1 MFLRLAPLFAAATLL
16 LVVASS
22 PSYALVQ
29 SEIVNGSNMVV
40 PYNLT
45 AQVCVEVSAGH
56 RATNGASLTF
66 EVGGYDSNVLIA
78 PYVEQTMEYSW
89 NGGPWTIWPGSGSVW
104 QSTVPYQVHWR
115 FQGDRIPGAGW
126 LKARYCQQPPKA
138 GSILANHPFPKF
150 TFQTWHDAADETTA
164 IADGTQ
170 YAPST
175 TAAAV
180 AAVEPT
186 LMSLCTADAM
196 RDVFVLGGTPY
207 VVCAGENAPRALTTT
222 PLACSPG
229 EIPVF
234 SWSDNAFVCQ
244 PAGQDRPQR
253 WVGLDRMGTAISSDN
268 ALQAAI
274 QGCNA
279 GQADPNQYVAR
290 LMFSSQMES
299 FTAECRS
306 GADADGWPN
315 LTSAVTFNAMC
326 NDGTAWD
333 PMVPVGCLPSLAANQ
348 YLKAVGLG
356 FAGSIRELCGS
367 YVPSFDEATG
377 AFLCLDGATEVMR
390 TLPDTCPTG
399 QVFNDTRNQ
408 CETENPVADTAAW
421 RWSGGTAVSAQA
433 ACEDQLRSI
442 RPNDVYVTTVDSG
455 DPLVFN
461 CQTLVHVTTG
471 TPRFA
476 ATYIESVTRVDRV
489 PAPDL
494 YIVDPQ
500 DSSGH
505 LVDPQD
511 LRTVC
516 INQKTPGIPATE
528 VGMVTRFLAT
538 GASVSCLDN
547 SLLHQTGYIVGT
559 LAVQSCASPEVFS
572 TEWPGEYCTSHPI
585 AAESDASALQCE
597 GNLVD
602 FSQTF
607 ASTPVDGAYEI
618 TLSADL
624 NNAGSAHFRHR
635 TNSGAWVESTP
646 LAAGTNALTLPGVGL
661 GTVELQACL
670 ADSSASDG
678 VTTKL
683 RNVTASLVYGGGAP
697 QGPAFVEG
705 ALNVPADGGW
715 HAGSYQGNVAG
726 AAISAIQVQVQP
738 RNYRQAIT
746 LVYGGGNVGSCIV
759 DAASNNCEAM
769 VSGAAIPAT
778 GAGMA
783 EVEVHAADADFGF
796 FAPAQIGAL
805 PLSWDL
811 NAPTVAVPLDLSQ
824 APLAV
829 TQIVDGEHA
838 MPAPPF
844 GMQADSPTLVAVAAT
859 DGATTALPQAVP
871 TTEVAPG
878 VWEYRFDLSALADGV
893 YTLDFGAADTFG
905 NRVEQNQPDVVV
917 DTHGPDVALTN
928 AAAQLP
934 LDGGELARFTDI
946 RVTLT
951 EALSPEATIQSV
963 TLSDGTTTWSPPA
976 TARPA
981 RRASTASTWWTCI
994 RTRAPRS
1001 HSTSRPWM
1009 RAAMRPWRMPSSP
1022 TRCRWWQRVI
1032 RAFRPPGSRWSMPA
1046 AATRCTP
1053 TSSRTWMATRS
1064 PACTMCASRSPAVR
1078 HRCRSTGR
1086 SRRSATRWSS
1096 SGTTSVPRV
1105 DASRPRWPASTRP
1118 MSAPTRSSCASKHP
1132 IPSAMVSRSKSGCP
1146 RWPSTCPAPTRA
1158 SSPTCSRRPCAR
1170 PPGNAR

>member
-1 MFLRLAPLFAAATLL
+1 MTGQGAYPEDFVDWLRREMALLDSRARKYPGTDAGKALRNALQHRFDEAMHAIADEVAYRTEPLSDLLPPVIARIDDAMAENENRDERTDCRDARVPGAPPARANQQASAARRPLIAGRIAGQATRSRPRHPPKRPRWGGLLTAAPQSDRKTADACAPAFKLDSVDTRHRSAAMFLRLAPLFAAATLL

-399 QVFNDTRNQ
+399 QVFNDTRA
-408 CETENPVADTAAW
+408 T
-421 RWSGGTAVSAQA
+421 SARPRT
-433 ACEDQLRSI
+433 RS
-442 RPNDVYVTTVDSG
+442 P
-455 DPLVFN
+455 
-461 CQTLVHVTTG
+461 
-471 TPRFA
+471 TPR
-476 ATYIESVTRVDRV
+476 
-489 PAPDL
+489 P
-494 YIVDPQ
+494 
-500 DSSGH
+500 
-505 LVDPQD
+505 
-511 LRTVC
+511 
-516 INQKTPGIPATE
+516 
-528 VGMVTRFLAT
+528 
-538 GASVSCLDN
+538 
-547 SLLHQTGYIVGT
+547 
-559 LAVQSCASPEVFS
+559 
-572 TEWPGEYCTSHPI
+572 
-585 AAESDASALQCE
+585 
-597 GNLVD
+597 
-602 FSQTF
+602 
-607 ASTPVDGAYEI
+607 
-618 TLSADL
+618 
-624 NNAGSAHFRHR
+624 
-635 TNSGAWVESTP
+635 
-646 LAAGTNALTLPGVGL
+646 
-661 GTVELQACL
+661 
-670 ADSSASDG
+670 
-678 VTTKL
+678 
-683 RNVTASLVYGGGAP
+683 GGGAAARRCP
-697 QGPAFVEG
+697 RRR
-705 ALNVPADGGW
+705 
-715 HAGSYQGNVAG
+715 HAK
-726 AAISAIQVQVQP
+726 
-738 RNYRQAIT
+738 T
-746 LVYGGGNVGSCIV
+746 SC
-759 DAASNNCEAM
+759 AAS
-769 VSGAAIPAT
+769 G
-778 GAGMA
+778 
-783 EVEVHAADADFGF
+783 
-796 FAPAQIGAL
+796 
-805 PLSWDL
+805 
-811 NAPTVAVPLDLSQ
+811 
-824 APLAV
+824 
-829 TQIVDGEHA
+829 
-838 MPAPPF
+838 
-844 GMQADSPTLVAVAAT
+844 
-859 DGATTALPQAVP
+859 P
-871 TTEVAPG
+871 TT
-878 VWEYRFDLSALADGV
+878 
-893 YTLDFGAADTFG
+893 
-905 NRVEQNQPDVVV
+905 
-917 DTHGPDVALTN
+917 
-928 AAAQLP
+928 
-934 LDGGELARFTDI
+934 
-946 RVTLT
+946 
-951 EALSPEATIQSV
+951 
-963 TLSDGTTTWSPPA
+963 
-976 TARPA
+976 
-981 RRASTASTWWTCI
+981 
-994 RTRAPRS
+994 
-1001 HSTSRPWM
+1001 
-1009 RAAMRPWRMPSSP
+1009 
-1022 TRCRWWQRVI
+1022 
-1032 RAFRPPGSRWSMPA
+1032 
-1046 AATRCTP
+1046 CT
-1053 TSSRTWMATRS
+1053 
-1064 PACTMCASRSPAVR
+1064 
-1078 HRCRSTGR
+1078 
-1086 SRRSATRWSS
+1086 
-1096 SGTTSVPRV
+1096 
-1105 DASRPRWPASTRP
+1105 
-1118 MSAPTRSSCASKHP
+1118 
-1132 IPSAMVSRSKSGCP
+1132 
-1146 RWPSTCPAPTRA
+1146 
-1158 SSPTCSRRPCAR
+1158 
-1170 PPGNAR
+1170 